1 MLTGGETAQML
12 EMARLAVGD
21 GSALGESGPVV
32 RMLLEEGASARHE
45 APWALAMAITLLAT
59 PGVESDVALV

>member
-1 MLTGGETAQML
+1 MLSGGDPTQKL
-12 EMARLAVGD
+12 EMARLAVGE

-32 RMLLEEGASARHE
+32 HQLLEEGASVTQE

-59 PGVESDVALV
+59 PGVESAIALA